1 MPTIEYQI
9 RSCGE
14 EIVVLSEFFLL
25 EISLVLLDRKLS
37 SCLGHYSLCRFENWQ
52 WREEV
57 AIFEEE
63 GRSGQKERS

>member
-37 SCLGHYSLCRFENWQ
+37 SCLGH
-52 WREEV
+52 
-57 AIFEEE
+57 
-63 GRSGQKERS
+63 